1 MSRGTSYRVES
12 ITRSARSID
21 FDRAPE
27 LRAGRSA
34 ADHNIRARFWRWTAL
49 ALAALWIALAII
61 VLG

>member
-27 LRAGRSA
+27 LRRPLSPAE
-34 ADHNIRARFWRWTAL
+34 HNRRARFWQAVAL
-49 ALAALWIALAII
+49 ILAVFWIALAIV

>member
-1 MSRGTSYRVES
+1 MSWETSYHVES

-27 LRAGRSA
+27 LRRSLSPA
-34 ADHNIRARFWRWTAL
+34 EHNRRARFWRCVAL
-49 ALAALWIALAII
+49 ILAIFWIALAIV